1 MVAAVVATFVSGAF
15 LVVGGFGFAG
25 FFVAAETTLVDA
37 VIDARAAM
45 AMSIRDFTGSS
56 PWGLQLVRLIQPWVR
71 TALAQIGRR
80 SRRERIGAGSL
91 LSSLRLIHPVLGSYT
106 APRAGRRH

>member
-56 PWGLQLVRLIQPWVR
+56 PWGLQLVRLIQPWPELR
-71 TALAQIGRR
+71 WRR
-80 SRRERIGAGSL
+80 SAEGRIASVSEPAHCCL
-91 LSSLRLIHPVLGSYT
+91 VFD
-106 APRAGRRH
+106 